1 MAPFESLLDRVE
13 VKRKDIRKYKRNFQ
27 QQNFNPDAQTRA
39 TLDRAA
45 KTAYK
50 MSRAVG
56 FEETFNGNSLR
67 MYADR
72 HWINPLDNMTPP
84 TPFTTM
90 DLSWMNV
97 AEGYLDL
104 DARMMK

>member
-1 MAPFESLLDRVE
+1 MNLSETVLHYTKE
-13 VKRKDIRKYKRNFQ
+13 V
-27 QQNFNPDAQTRA
+27 FNSDAHTRA
-39 TLDRAA
+39 ILDRAA
-45 KTAYK
+45 KTVYK

-72 HWINPLDNMTPP
+72 HWVNPLDNMTPP

-97 AEGYLDL
+97 AGGYLNH

>member
-1 MAPFESLLDRVE
+1 
-13 VKRKDIRKYKRNFQ
+13 
-27 QQNFNPDAQTRA
+27 
-39 TLDRAA
+39 
-45 KTAYK
+45 
-50 MSRAVG
+50 
-56 FEETFNGNSLR
+56 

-72 HWINPLDNMTPP
+72 HWVNPLDNMTPP

-97 AEGYLDL
+97 AGGYLDL

>member
-1 MAPFESLLDRVE
+1 
-13 VKRKDIRKYKRNFQ
+13 
-27 QQNFNPDAQTRA
+27 
-39 TLDRAA
+39 
-45 KTAYK
+45 
-50 MSRAVG
+50 MSRVVG